1 MTVGSLGT
9 EMAVKGLLPAHTW
22 LCSPSRREEGPGPG
36 VSALSRGPQE
46 SGSWS

>member
-22 LCSPSRREEGPGPG
+22 LCSPSRREEGHIIGAKEN
-36 VSALSRGPQE
+36 VLTLFSVQN
-46 SGSWS
+46 